1 METIYLLIALSC
13 LYDAG
18 GGSLSS
24 VAGRSTV
31 YSQNWGGATRTYPVY
46 VDESSRVCPDSRTQ
60 MITQHKTKEDAFKHA
75 KKGNLIYEV
84 KNGTLFVVDEVTHV
98 KLEMSEIPKGKVKK

>member
-1 METIYLLIALSC
+1 METVYLLIALSC

-18 GGSLSS
+18 AGQSLTAATTARFYGQGG
-24 VAGRSTV
+24 TM
-31 YSQNWGGATRTYPVY
+31 TYPVY

-60 MITQHKTKEDAFKHA
+60 MITQHKTKEEAFKQA

-98 KLEMSEIPKGKVKK
+98 KLEISEIPKGKKK

>member
-1 METIYLLIALSC
+1 METVYLLIALSC

-18 GGSLSS
+18 NSSLSS
-24 VAGRSTV
+24 VAGRTITS
-31 YSQNWGGATRTYPVY
+31 SQWGVTMTYPVY

-60 MITQHKTKEDAFKHA
+60 MITQHKTKEEAFKQA

-98 KLEMSEIPKGKVKK
+98 KLEISEIPKGKVKK